1 MKVVYASRSGNVE
14 KFVMKLGRN
23 VDSMRIADGSEKV
36 DDDFIIITY
45 TDGVGSIP
53 RQVETFLKANR
64 DHLKAAAVSGNERR
78 FPNTFAGAADK
89 IAAMF
94 DVPIIVTFDGEGGGD
109 AVDDVVDFLEE
120 NS

>member
-1 MKVVYASRSGNVE
+1 MAAEEISKKEDKSVIILYDRGMMDNKAYLSDE
-14 KFVMKLGRN
+14 
-23 VDSMRIADGSEKV
+23 
-36 DDDFIIITY
+36 DFIIITY

-53 RQVETFLKANR
+53 RQVEAFLKANR
-64 DHLKAAAVSGNERR
+64 DHLQAAAVSGNERR